1 MKDKFHPDEFE
12 SRSLPFEVN
21 RLSPT
26 IGGELLGVDLRE
38 DLTSEVK
45 DLIYEAL
52 LVYKVIFFRDQ
63 DLTTDQHIHFSKNF
77 GDLEVHP
84 FAPFKDG
91 YPEVLKITH
100 NEKSRGRENTWHSD
114 VTWRKEPSL
123 GSVLRMLEKPENGGD
138 TLFSDMYA
146 AYDDLTDE
154 VKQKLEGAVAVHDFV
169 GFRKRL
175 IKEGK
180 SPKEIEAFNKKFPM
194 PEHPV
199 FRTHPD
205 TGKKVIYVNRAF
217 TQYIKGWEEDES
229 KDMLDFLYSRASTPE
244 YQCRFAWE
252 NNSIAFWDNR
262 ACQHYANSDY
272 WPQIRRVERVTII
285 GDRPV

>member
-12 SRSLPFEVN
+12 SRSLPFEIN

-26 IGGELLGVDLRE
+26 IGGELLGVDLRK

-138 TLFSDMYA
+138 TLFSNMYA

-154 VKQKLEGAVAVHDFV
+154 VKQKLEGAIAVHDFV

-285 GDRPV
+285 GDQPV

>member
-12 SRSLPFEVN
+12 SRTLPFEVN

-38 DLTSEVK
+38 DLTSEIK
-45 DLIYEAL
+45 ELIYEAL

-84 FAPFKDG
+84 FAPFKEG

-100 NEKSRGRENTWHSD
+100 NEKSPGRENLWHSD

-146 AYDDLTDE
+146 AYDDLSDE
-154 VKQKLEGAVAVHDFV
+154 VKQRLEGAVAVHDFV

-194 PEHPV
+194 TEHPV

-217 TQYIKGWEEDES
+217 TQYIKGWEENES

-272 WPQIRRVERVTII
+272 WPQIRRVERVTIV